1 MSSHKTDLHNVRKES
16 FNPKS
21 LLLAVIDELQPI
33 LENRQLFVTCIAKGC
48 ADEIITDSDG
58 LHQIINTLLCDVSA
72 NMSHG
77 EIEVLMESNFC
88 EPDNLLLMIRD
99 TKWLIPEAKLSK
111 LFSRKGS
118 DLSKVKSL
126 VKQLGGSIKAENGIG
141 KGTAFVIFLPVK
153 YLASL

>member
-1 MSSHKTDLHNVRKES
+1 MSSHKADLHNLRKEP

-21 LLLAVIDELQPI
+21 LLLYVIDELQPQ
-33 LENRQLFVTCIAKGC
+33 LENKQLLIKCITEAC
-48 ADEIITDSDG
+48 ADEIITRSDS
-58 LHQIINTLLCDVSA
+58 LYQIIKALLCDISA

-88 EPDNLLLMIRD
+88 EPDNLLLMIRA

-111 LFSRKGS
+111 LFSIKGS
-118 DLSKVKSL
+118 DLAKVKSL

-141 KGTAFVIFLPVK
+141 KGTAFVIFLPVE
-153 YLASL
+153 YFSVS